1 MYLMNILIINNRV
14 RTPFRFSHSL
24 FFSLS
29 FFFIFFSRTYTIV
42 IRSFSLVYII

>member
-1 MYLMNILIINNRV
+1 MYLMNILIVNNRV

-29 FFFIFFSRTYTIV
+29 FFFSFFSLARILS
-42 IRSFSLVYII
+42 SFVQFL